1 MKSEENPCA
10 RKFLFRKND
19 DNVFTADTHNV
30 TLKLMQLKTALQ
42 LLLYVVVL
50 FFKKGVPSPFYQVA
64 VCGAVRCYCLCYDP

>member
-30 TLKLMQLKTALQ
+30 CSLKQL
-42 LLLYVVVL
+42 YNFFFMIVIL
-50 FFKKGVPSPFYQVA
+50 FLKKGVPSPLYQVA
-64 VCGAVRCYCLCYDP
+64 VCGAVRCYCICYDP